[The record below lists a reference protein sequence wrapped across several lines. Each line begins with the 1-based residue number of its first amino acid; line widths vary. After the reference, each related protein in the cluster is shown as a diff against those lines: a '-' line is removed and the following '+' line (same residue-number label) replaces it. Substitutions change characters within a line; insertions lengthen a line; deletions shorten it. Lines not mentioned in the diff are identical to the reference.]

1 MMATQHPYA
10 DDPSQNIRFWANKY
24 QTKFS
29 EEPTVFSVY
38 GYQLIDGFIRAASK
52 AGTNLT
58 TESFIKAM
66 DTMVI
71 PADMF
76 GTAEMTFSPTKRL
89 GSNASRMSQ
98 IQEGKWKVIS
108 EYVSVK

>member
-10 DDPSQNIRFWANKY
+10 DDPSWKIRFWAHKY

-29 EEPTVFSVY
+29 EEPTVFSVC
-38 GYQLIDGFIRAASK
+38 GYQLIDAFVKAAGK
-52 AGTNLT
+52 AGANLT

-71 PADMF
+71 SPDMF
-76 GTAEMTFSPTKRL
+76 GTGEMTFSPTERL
-89 GSNASRMSQ
+89 DSNASRMSQ
-98 IQEGKWKVIS
+98 SQDGKWKVVADCMS
-108 EYVSVK
+108 TK